1 MLTSDKLQLTIVLTR
16 SLLSQTIFLVIENT
30 PRCYRVWWSRSA
42 IRRYPDVNIARQG
55 LYIQWKRQGIICRQP
70 EIMETIHYVEFWK
83 YIPTNNRPQ
92 WCILNG
98 GSVRI
103 FVDNHYW
110 YPYLQTMVQYW
121 YSLLSSQHALYT
133 FFSESHGYQ
142 AQLSTTFMKI
152 PHPISNGY
160 EYKIWT
166 YWYWRFRYSACS
178 VQLHNFF
185 VDSASGCLL
194 GPSYYRLYYYTLQP
208 GGRQA
213 RSLETCWRKVRLLSE
228 KSVTALLP
236 SLPPCSHPSLS
247 LVCRVSVLG
256 INRAADSLPPLA
268 RPPSLPPPILP
279 EF

>member
-1 MLTSDKLQLTIVLTR
+1 
-16 SLLSQTIFLVIENT
+16 
-30 PRCYRVWWSRSA
+30 
-42 IRRYPDVNIARQG
+42 
-55 LYIQWKRQGIICRQP
+55 
-70 EIMETIHYVEFWK
+70 
-83 YIPTNNRPQ
+83 
-92 WCILNG
+92 
-98 GSVRI
+98 
-103 FVDNHYW
+103 
-110 YPYLQTMVQYW
+110 MVQYW
-121 YSLLSSQHALYT
+121 YSLLSMHCVHL
-133 FFSESHGYQ
+133 FFRKPWISS
-142 AQLSTTFMKI
+142 STSTFMKI

-213 RSLETCWRKVRLLSE
+213 RSLETCWRKIRVLSE

-268 RPPSLPPPILP
+268 RPPSHPPPILP